1 MTETISYQKTERL
14 AELPGGVADQDE
26 AMSAAPDAL
35 LALITAYWRMYRHSP
50 PCGSA
55 VEKDFDALLNALA
68 AYLNR
73 IAR

>member
-1 MTETISYQKTERL
+1 
-14 AELPGGVADQDE
+14 
-26 AMSAAPDAL
+26 MSAAPDAL

>member
-1 MTETISYQKTERL
+1 MCYSL
-14 AELPGGVADQDE
+14 
-26 AMSAAPDAL
+26 
-35 LALITAYWRMYRHSP
+35 TAYWRLCRHSL